1 VRHDPVF
8 DARQNLREL
17 CKHLGQAEEHL
28 RRPDRRCADC
38 VDKHLQL
45 AESYADE
52 VSSLDPAR
60 EYAAEARLAQQVIRL
75 AYAELEAGVD
85 PISIADQIR
94 QLRKACAA
102 RARRF
107 ELARGASGWRR
118 YVTPRNIAVGAGAF
132 ALYRFLWR

>member
-1 VRHDPVF
+1 MRHDPVF

-52 VSSLDPAR
+52 VSSLDTTR
-60 EYAAEARLAQQVIRL
+60 EYGAEARLAQRVIRM

-85 PISIADQIR
+85 PLAIAAQIR

-107 ELARGASGWRR
+107 ELERGATGWRR
-118 YVTPRNIAVGAGAF
+118 FVTPRNIAMGAGAY
-132 ALYRFLWR
+132 ALYRFLR